1 MPACEV
7 ILGEGSPLY
16 PEPILKVF
24 GNVPHQ
30 LGEFHVIKEL
40 TKALPRAVAKLC
52 KELAAT
58 KPKLGRG
65 RHATPAARQRR
76 RIEEKVGDLFQHR
89 YLFAHTNRHRLRSER
104 SYGRPE
110 LRTIRD
116 IIIEIDR
123 LPESMMIVS
132 APSSSAMMPLPRRQW
147 LT

>member
-7 ILGEGSPLY
+7 ILGEGSPLS

-65 RHATPAARQRR
+65 RHATPAACTCWPRR
-76 RIEEKVGDLFQHR
+76 RMQSKR
-89 YLFAHTNRHRLRSER
+89 WRS
-104 SYGRPE
+104 
-110 LRTIRD
+110 TIRACGMD
-116 IIIEIDR
+116 F
-123 LPESMMIVS
+123 
-132 APSSSAMMPLPRRQW
+132 APPGSKDV
-147 LT
+147 